1 MPDTQQEPDQESQR
15 APGRRGGHRAAAH
28 RPYDLLPAHVTM
40 PLLDRIQQ
48 QSLDQDYVHVADR
61 RAQGEERPPP
71 SRATRAAALVALALF
86 GLLVATAA
94 VQETRSAPIAAT
106 NRAQLIDQIDQRRE
120 SLARIQDRIGKQQAR
135 ITVLQR
141 ESADLGE
148 REAAADARLARL
160 QGRTGYGA
168 VRGPG
173 VRVTV
178 DDSPSGVPE
187 EAVRDTDLADLVNA
201 LWAVGAEA
209 ISVNGERLTVLS
221 AIRNVDVA
229 IHVNGRPLSPPYVVE
244 AIGDPRTL
252 QSDLVNSPRGQHFF
266 ALADALGLQYTM
278 TNQGSMVLPGA
289 SSPVLRALAGV
300 GGDAVDN
307 ESSRSSKEGQP

>member
-1 MPDTQQEPDQESQR
+1 MLDTEQQTR
-15 APGRRGGHRAAAH
+15 RTGGRRAGGRAH
-28 RPYDLLPAHVTM
+28 RSAAPRGLDQLPAHVTT
-40 PLLDRIQQ
+40 PLLDLVQQ
-48 QSLDQDYVHVADR
+48 QSLDQDYVHVAQR
-61 RAQGEERPPP
+61 RAAGAERPP
-71 SRATRAAALVALALF
+71 SGRGTRAAVLVALALF

-94 VQETRSAPIAAT
+94 VQETRSAPIDAT
-106 NRAQLIDQIDQRRE
+106 NRAQLIDQIDQRRD

-135 ITVLQR
+135 LTVLQR
-141 ESADLGE
+141 EAADLDE
-148 REAAADARLARL
+148 QEAAADARLSRL
-160 QGRTGYGA
+160 QARTGYGA

-209 ISVNGERLTVLS
+209 VSVNGERLTGLS

-229 IHVNGRPLSPPYVVE
+229 IHVNGRPLSPPYVVD

-252 QSDLVNSPRGQHFF
+252 QSDLVNSPRGRHFF
-266 ALADALGLQYTM
+266 ALADALGLQYSM
-278 TNQGSMVLPGA
+278 SNQGALVLPGA
-289 SSPVLRALAGV
+289 PAPVLRAV
-300 GGDAVDN
+300 GASGGGAVDN
-307 ESSRSSKEGQP
+307 GASRSSKEAQP